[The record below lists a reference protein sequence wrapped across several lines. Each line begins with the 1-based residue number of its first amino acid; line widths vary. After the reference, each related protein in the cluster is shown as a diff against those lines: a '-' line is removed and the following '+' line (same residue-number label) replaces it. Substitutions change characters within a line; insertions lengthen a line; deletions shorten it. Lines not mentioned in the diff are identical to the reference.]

1 MVREWASMRKKTPI
15 TPERLA
21 QLKSMPYHDY
31 LKTPEWYR
39 RRAVTLKIAEFKCML
54 CFSPDELTV
63 HHRTYERL
71 GQERMTDLLVLCRE
85 CHELFHRN
93 RRLVRVEVSA

>member
-1 MVREWASMRKKTPI
+1 MRKKTPI

-21 QLKSMPYHDY
+21 ELRTMKYSDY
-31 LKTPEWYR
+31 LRTPEWYR
-39 RRAVTLKIAEFKCML
+39 RRAVALKIAEHRCQL
-54 CFSPDELTV
+54 CYSQEGLTI

-71 GQERMTDLLVLCRE
+71 GAERMTDLLVLCRE
-85 CHELFHRN
+85 CHTLFHQH